1 MKMENTRNLFDGGSL
16 FSSPRR
22 VAAPLE
28 REYSRIEEWAHAVT
42 HGIGA
47 LSGVGGL
54 SLLIYKS
61 VQSGTGAV
69 ISALIF
75 GISLVLLYT
84 ASFSYHTSCA
94 LFGENTESKVRDFF
108 MKCDHSIIY
117 ILILGTY
124 APACI
129 SGLGGTLGYLVL
141 FAVGA
146 LCICGVVLNVIDVEK
161 YKKISLS
168 LYVITGWT
176 IALVSVPYFRAV
188 GARGFS
194 LLVLGGVFYT
204 VGIIFYKLK
213 RIPYMHLVWHL
224 FVIAGSLMH
233 FFMVYFYCI

>member
-1 MKMENTRNLFDGGSL
+1 MENTRNLFGGEPL
-16 FSSPRR
+16 FSGPRR

-108 MKCDHSIIY
+108 MKCDHSMIY
-117 ILILGTY
+117 VLILGTY

-129 SGLGGTLGYLVL
+129 SALGGTLGYLVL
-141 FAVGA
+141 GAVGA
-146 LCICGVVLNVIDVEK
+146 LCILGIVLNVVDVEK
-161 YKKISLS
+161 YKKISML
-168 LYVITGWT
+168 LYVIAGWT
-176 IALVSVPYFRAV
+176 IALVSVPYLRAV
-188 GARGFS
+188 GTNGF
-194 LLVLGGVFYT
+194 LLLILGGLLYTIGIFFYNM
-204 VGIIFYKLK
+204 K
-213 RIPYMHLVWHL
+213 RIPYMHLIWHL
-224 FVIAGSLMH
+224 FVIAGSVMH
-233 FFMVYFYCI
+233 FFMVYMYCI

>member
-1 MKMENTRNLFDGGSL
+1 MENTRNLFGGGSL
-16 FSSPRR
+16 FDGEKHLTESG
-22 VAAPLE
+22 V
-28 REYSRIEEWAHAVT
+28 REYSRREEWSHALT

-47 LSGVGGL
+47 LFGVGGL
-54 SLLIYKS
+54 CLLICKS
-61 VQSGTGAV
+61 LQSGTSGIV
-69 ISALIF
+69 SALIF
-75 GISLVLLYT
+75 GISIILLYT
-84 ASFSYHTSCA
+84 ASFLYHTSSA
-94 LFGENTESKVRDFF
+94 VFGENTQSRVRDFF

-129 SGLGGTLGYLVL
+129 SGLGGALGYLVL

-146 LCICGVVLNVIDVEK
+146 LCLCGVVLNVIDVEK

>member
-1 MKMENTRNLFDGGSL
+1 MKMENTRNLFGGEPL
-16 FSSPRR
+16 FSGPRR

-108 MKCDHSIIY
+108 MKCDHSMIY
-117 ILILGTY
+117 VLILGTY

-129 SGLGGTLGYLVL
+129 SALGGTLGYLVL
-141 FAVGA
+141 GAVGA
-146 LCICGVVLNVIDVEK
+146 LCILGIVLNVVDVEK
-161 YKKISLS
+161 YKKISML
-168 LYVITGWT
+168 LYVIAGWT
-176 IALVSVPYFRAV
+176 IALVSVPYLRAV
-188 GARGFS
+188 GTNGF
-194 LLVLGGVFYT
+194 LLLILGGLLYTIGIFFYNM
-204 VGIIFYKLK
+204 K
-213 RIPYMHLVWHL
+213 RIPYMHLIWHL
-224 FVIAGSLMH
+224 FVIAGSVMH
-233 FFMVYFYCI
+233 FFMVYMYCI

>member
-1 MKMENTRNLFDGGSL
+1 MKMENTRNFFGGEPL
-16 FSSPRR
+16 FSGPRR

-47 LSGVGGL
+47 LL
-54 SLLIYKS
+54 SIGALFLLIFKS
-61 VQSGTGAV
+61 YSSGTSGIV
-69 ISALIF
+69 SALIF

-84 ASFSYHTSCA
+84 ASFLYHASSA
-94 LFGENTESKVRDFF
+94 VFGENTESRVRDFF

-129 SGLGGTLGYLVL
+129 SGLGGALGYLVL

-146 LCICGVVLNVIDVEK
+146 LCLCGVVLNVIDVEK

-213 RIPYMHLVWHL
+213 RIPYMHLIWHL